1 MFYHEK
7 AFRNAQQVPTEIQ
20 HKFGDKPM
28 YFIEVRDSQVSVAD
42 AVESYLFN
50 SQLITLPNGEMMI
63 MIAQECEETEPVW
76 QYLQELIQQD
86 TPIKHVRSFD
96 LRQSM
101 RNGGGPACL
110 RLRVVLNEQELAAIN
125 SRVLMSDWL
134 YEQLNLWVDKHYR
147 DRMRVKDLS
156 DPQLLAESR
165 TALDE
170 LTRIMGLGSIYPFQL
185 V

>member
-1 MFYHEK
+1 
-7 AFRNAQQVPTEIQ
+7 
-20 HKFGDKPM
+20 
-28 YFIEVRDSQVSVAD
+28 
-42 AVESYLFN
+42 
-50 SQLITLPNGEMMI
+50 
-63 MIAQECEETEPVW
+63 
-76 QYLQELIQQD
+76 
-86 TPIKHVRSFD
+86 
-96 LRQSM
+96 M